1 MLIITAYFLK
11 RDTELGQMQWYT
23 QGERNINVRHT
34 KIVALLIFS
43 VSDSFSLLFGDSK
56 PQPEVLL
63 HEGKAIPQLNFWF
76 PSQQCLCLCNV
87 RFPLSWIIGSIL
99 HHVYLHTR
107 INKLEKKRLTFVNNK
122 TTTMLL
128 QHKCC
133 RTVKCT
139 LDILAQK
146 GRGGG
151 GATLETNLLHCLS
164 KLGHGKFPWK
174 CTERTTR

>member
-1 MLIITAYFLK
+1 MV
-11 RDTELGQMQWYT
+11 YT
-23 QGERNINVRHT
+23 QGERNINARHT
-34 KIVALLIFS
+34 KILALLIFS
-43 VSDSFSLLFGDSK
+43 ISDSFSLLFGDSK

-87 RFPLSWIIGSIL
+87 RFPLSWIIRSIL

-122 TTTMLL
+122 TTTILL

-133 RTVKCT
+133 RAVKCT
-139 LDILAQK
+139 LNIWLRK
-146 GRGGG
+146 GGG
-151 GATLETNLLHCLS
+151 GQHW
-164 KLGHGKFPWK
+164 KLTSFTVSASSVMVNSPGNVQKEQRGK
-174 CTERTTR
+174 